1 MKICIYGAGA
11 IGGWI
16 GAGLAQAGE
25 RLNVVARG
33 ATLDAL
39 QRDGLSLM
47 RGDVRM
53 RVPVNA
59 VAEPESLGVQDL
71 VVIAVKAPALAG
83 VAERIGPLIGPDT
96 IVLVAMNGVPWWFL
110 EGGFGGAITG
120 HRLAAVDPDGAIAR
134 AIPTRNV
141 IGCVVHARCSLD
153 GPGVVRHHFAN
164 GLIVGD
170 PWG

>member
-16 GAGLAQAGE
+16 GAGLAQAGQ

-33 ATLDAL
+33 ATLEAL

-47 RGDVRM
+47 RGSTGGEVRT

-59 VAEPESLGVQDL
+59 VADPAELGVQDL

-83 VAERIGPLIGPDT
+83 VAEASGR
-96 IVLVAMNGVPWWFL
+96 
-110 EGGFGGAITG
+110 
-120 HRLAAVDPDGAIAR
+120 
-134 AIPTRNV
+134 
-141 IGCVVHARCSLD
+141 
-153 GPGVVRHHFAN
+153 
-164 GLIVGD
+164 
-170 PWG
+170 